1 MVTPAI
7 KVLKEIKVTSLV
19 DAVGVLARKEV
30 LVGIP
35 AEHSSR
41 QAPSTTGDKIN
52 NAELLYIQS
61 HGVRKAEMRAEMQ
74 QHLDAG
80 KKYSEAHSLYIQS
93 HGSPLW
99 HIPPRPVLEPSVE
112 ANKEPIAKQLQ
123 QATVAALDGDS
134 VGVDHALHR
143 AGFVAENNAG
153 WPCATGAEA
162 IAEAIERAVTEKEN
176 YAEKSKNA
184 SACIEEHFSWGKIA
198 QKTREKYKEITRR
211 KA

>member
-1 MVTPAI
+1 MVKPVAHVIKNI
-7 KVLKEIKVTSLV
+7 KVASLV
-19 DAVGVLARKEV
+19 DAVGTLAKKEA

-35 AEHSSR
+35 AENSSR
-41 QAPSTTGDKIN
+41 QTPSDDGIN

-74 QHLDAG
+74 KHLDKG

-123 QATVAALDGDS
+123 GAVTAAIDGNK
-134 VGVDHALHR
+134 VGVDQALHR
-143 AGFVAENNAG
+143 AGLVAENAAKAWFENPQNG
-153 WPCATGAEA
+153 WPPNSPRT
-162 IAEAIERAVTEKEN
+162 
-176 YAEKSKNA
+176 
-184 SACIEEHFSWGKIA
+184 IA
-198 QKTREKYKEITRR
+198 QKGSDSPLIDTGEMRKSITHVVRDR
-211 KA
+211 GEANE

>member
-1 MVTPAI
+1 MVTPTI
-7 KVLKEIKVTSLV
+7 KVLKEIKVASLV
-19 DAVGVLARKEV
+19 DAVGVLAKKEV

-41 QAPSTTGDKIN
+41 QTQNTAGDKIN

-74 QHLDAG
+74 KHLDAG

-99 HIPPRPVLEPSVE
+99 HIPPRPVLEPSIE

-143 AGFVAENNAG
+143 AGFVAENAAKGWFEKQENG
-153 WPCATGAEA
+153 WPPNSPRT
-162 IAEAIERAVTEKEN
+162 
-176 YAEKSKNA
+176 
-184 SACIEEHFSWGKIA
+184 IA
-198 QKTREKYKEITRR
+198 QKGSDSPLIDTGEMRKAITHVVREKGSDSGE
-211 KA
+211 

>member
-7 KVLKEIKVTSLV
+7 KVLKEIKVASLV
-19 DAVGVLARKEV
+19 DAVGVLAKKEV

-35 AEHSSR
+35 AENSTR
-41 QAPSTTGDKIN
+41 QAQNPSGDKIN

-74 QHLDAG
+74 QHIDAG

-99 HIPPRPVLEPSVE
+99 HIPPRPVLEPSIE

-143 AGFVAENNAG
+143 AGFVAENAAKGWFEKPENG
-153 WPCATGAEA
+153 WPPNSPRTITQKGSDSPLIDTGEMRKA
-162 IAEAIERAVTEKEN
+162 ITHVV
-176 YAEKSKNA
+176 
-184 SACIEEHFSWGKIA
+184 
-198 QKTREKYKEITRR
+198 REKGSDSGE
-211 KA
+211 